1 MPSLIGS
8 LRAALTVG
16 RLLGR
21 LVGALPLTG
30 TRHPEAAALVRR
42 GDDARRAGRVEEARQ
57 LYRQALDRARW
68 DVGALRGLREL
79 AVQAGA
85 WSQALEFQERLVT
98 VVASAERPAEL
109 STLAALHYER
119 GRAEAAAGRAAGA
132 VAHFRDAL
140 KADPAFVP
148 AAVALGDAQEAA
160 GERREAVRTWER
172 AAEHQPA
179 LPLLVRLERVHRE
192 DGRPSRMIALYRA
205 AAERAP
211 DDLAIAVALGRVYF
225 ELEMLDEAADQ
236 FEKVEVRAPDLPV
249 VHAYLGAVFERRG
262 EAREAFAEYRRALR
276 LAGAFEW
283 PHRCAAC
290 GAPAPA
296 WQDRCPA
303 CGRWNTVRPV
313 PGR

>member
-8 LRAALTVG
+8 LRAALALG

-21 LVGALPLTG
+21 LVGALPLAG
-30 TRHPEAAALVRR
+30 GGHPEAAALVRR
-42 GDDARRAGRVEEARQ
+42 GDEARRAGRPEEARQ
-57 LYRQALDRARW
+57 LYRQALDRARHEP
-68 DVGALRGLREL
+68 GALRGLRDL
-79 AVQAGA
+79 AVQSGAWAEALALQERVLTVAGA
-85 WSQALEFQERLVT
+85 
-98 VVASAERPAEL
+98 AERRAEAAM
-109 STLAALHYER
+109 LAALHYEV
-119 GRAEAAAGRAAGA
+119 GRAEAGAGRVAAA
-132 VAHFRDAL
+132 VAHFRSAL
-140 KADPAFVP
+140 RADPAFVP

-160 GERREAVRTWER
+160 GDHREALRTWER

-179 LPLLVRLERVHRE
+179 LPLLVRLERAYRQE
-192 DGRPSRMIALYRA
+192 GRPSRMIALYRA

-211 DDLAIAVALGRVYF
+211 DDLAVAVALGRVYF

-249 VHAYLGAVFERRG
+249 VHAYLGAIFERRG
-262 EAREAFAEYRRALR
+262 EAREAFTEYRRALR

-283 PHRCAAC
+283 PHHCTAC
-290 GAPAPA
+290 GAAAPA
-296 WQDRCPA
+296 WQDRCPG

>member
-8 LRAALTVG
+8 LRTAVALG
-16 RLLGR
+16 RLLHRLAGAWPRSGR
-21 LVGALPLTG
+21 A
-30 TRHPEAAALVRR
+30 HPEAAALVRR
-42 GDDARRAGRVEEARQ
+42 GDEARRAGRGDEARQ
-57 LYRQALDRARW
+57 FYRQALERNRYEP
-68 DVGALRGLREL
+68 GALRGLRDL
-79 AVQAGA
+79 AIQAGA
-85 WSQALEFQERLVT
+85 WAEALVLQERVLA
-98 VVASAERPAEL
+98 VVGSAER
-109 STLAALHYER
+109 
-119 GRAEAAAGRAAGA
+119 RAEAATLAAIHYELGRAAAGAGRAAEA
-132 VAHFRDAL
+132 VEHFRGAL
-140 KADPAFVP
+140 RADPAFVP
-148 AAVALGDAQEAA
+148 AAVALGDAHEAA

-179 LPLLVRLERVHRE
+179 LPLLVRLERVYRE
-192 DGRPSRMIALYRA
+192 EGRPSRMIALYRE

-211 DDLAIAVALGRVYF
+211 DDLAVAVALGRVYF

-262 EAREAFAEYRRALR
+262 ETREAFAEYRRALR

-296 WQDRCPA
+296 WQDRCPG
-303 CGRWNTVRPV
+303 CGRWNTIRPV